1 MQIALIQKD
10 HFIVHAIRDTMEME
24 YSVMV
29 MCFNI
34 F

>member
-29 MCFNI
+29 MYFNI